1 MLYTGV
7 SDCRMNEGSLRCDV
21 NLSVRKR
28 GEEKFGTRTE
38 MKNINSFVFIQKAIE
53 YEYKRQ
59 VEAIEAGETIVQ
71 ETRRYDSVSGK
82 TFSMRKKE
90 DANDYRY
97 FPDPDL
103 PPIIL
108 TDTVI
113 KMLGDAVPELPD
125 ARKKKYVGEYGL
137 SAHDAEQLIA
147 NKYIADYFEAAAKL
161 TAYPKLLANLM
172 TGELFSLLEQ
182 DGDDVVIPIDGAHL
196 ASVATMSGD
205 GTINSSTAKK
215 LVKTLFE
222 KDADPE
228 IIVKE
233 NDLAQISDPEILGKY
248 VDEAIA
254 SDPKTVA
261 AVKAGRT
268 NAAKALM
275 GKIMAKTGGKGNPV
289 KINELLE
296 AALAKITG

>member
-1 MLYTGV
+1 MAYVRKLRAIMLYTGV

-172 TGELFSLLEQ
+172 TGELFSR
-182 DGDDVVIPIDGAHL
+182 
-196 ASVATMSGD
+196 SSRT
-205 GTINSSTAKK
+205 GTTS
-215 LVKTLFE
+215 
-222 KDADPE
+222 
-228 IIVKE
+228 
-233 NDLAQISDPEILGKY
+233 
-248 VDEAIA
+248 
-254 SDPKTVA
+254 
-261 AVKAGRT
+261 
-268 NAAKALM
+268 
-275 GKIMAKTGGKGNPV
+275 
-289 KINELLE
+289 
-296 AALAKITG
+296 